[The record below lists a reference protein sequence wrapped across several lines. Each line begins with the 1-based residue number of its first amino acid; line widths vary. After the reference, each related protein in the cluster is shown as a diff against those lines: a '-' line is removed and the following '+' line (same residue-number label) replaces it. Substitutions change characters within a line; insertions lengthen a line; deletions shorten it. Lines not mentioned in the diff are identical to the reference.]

1 MTDPTPTPPVP
12 TPPDPTP
19 PIVPPIPTPPVPDP
33 AAPPDPAKPPEPAPG
48 APEKYTDFKMPEN
61 VTVNQDLLGKFNE
74 VAKGLNLPQENAQKL
89 MDLAAEHGS
98 AILAEQKAQWD
109 TVRDGWV
116 SEIKADKVFGGDKFN
131 ETIERAKRALKTND
145 PENTMKDFLETTG
158 FGDFPPL
165 IRMLANM
172 DKRYGEDKTVDGG
185 PAKPDNR
192 TAAQRIY
199 G

>member
-1 MTDPTPTPPVP
+1 MTEPIPTPPEPIPIP
-12 TPPDPTP
+12 TPPA
-19 PIVPPIPTPPVPDP
+19 PPIPTPP
-33 AAPPDPAKPPEPAPG
+33 APDPAKSPEPAPG
-48 APEKYTDFKMPEN
+48 APEKYTDFKLPEN

-89 MDLAAEHGS
+89 MDLAAEHGT
-98 AILAEQKAQWD
+98 AVVAEQKAQWD
-109 TVRDGWV
+109 TIRDGWV
-116 SEIKADKVFGGDKFN
+116 TEIKADKDFGGDKFN

-199 G
+199 GS